1 MPQFLPNAITPEEL
15 AALRLIAHGPTTR
28 DIDAATRD
36 RLLILG
42 YARVVL
48 GGLALT
54 NEGFLQIAASE
65 RRTGPKDE

>member
-15 AALRLIAHGPTTR
+15 AALRLIAHGPT
-28 DIDAATRD
+28 DAATRD

-65 RRTGPKDE
+65 RGKGPKDE

>member
-1 MPQFLPNAITPEEL
+1 MLQFLPDPITSQEL
-15 AALRLIAHGPTTR
+15 TALRLIAHQPTTR
-28 DIDAATRD
+28 DIDAVTRE

-54 NEGFLQIAASE
+54 NEGFLQIAMNKTE
-65 RRTGPKDE
+65 